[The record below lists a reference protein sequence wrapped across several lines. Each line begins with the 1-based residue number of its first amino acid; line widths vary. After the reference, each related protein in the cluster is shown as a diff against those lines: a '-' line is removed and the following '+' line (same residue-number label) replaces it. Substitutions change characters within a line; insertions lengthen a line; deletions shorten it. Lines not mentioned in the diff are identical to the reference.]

1 MVKSNLEIFDPI
13 REYLLDA
20 IKNCPNGLTGCST
33 SNSLRKYY
41 DQQYYRSNPDNLKYT
56 DMPKEFTKRALQVAV
71 NLSKLD
77 RSSTPGTLLGSVLTT
92 ADSFAV
98 KNKDLRGG
106 IANIIDLEQTS
117 QVGGAPFV
125 ATKLIGSYCDDYLK
139 GLTSEIKKVYN
150 QFGGFRKANKEIIG
164 TIEELD
170 VLLHNDI
177 KQQLTN
183 SLEKRYYKNYLIGG
197 DSSDVKRVLKVLVDG
212 QVDTGDIDLFNHFI
226 MIMELP
232 SSDVTDP
239 TGNWRFIGP
248 VQYQG
253 FTLNPKHQYRLNLKR
268 VMATTPTSYGI
279 GHHVLAA
286 PLGNMLNLEKGR
298 TPFLIEDFIPLS
310 SGGLIQD
317 PAGGPHN
324 NPDWLQ
330 VNFNDLIH
338 NGAVPPTW
346 NLKTTGTLTS
356 VLNCDEII
364 RNEIS
369 KTAMDNEEMT
379 MDDPY
384 KVNPAIT
391 RNGWVKLDDGNY
403 EKTLKDGTKVVYK
416 NGDDEYN
423 KLFTKANRCF
433 SAQLNMSEVDCC
445 AWMDAV
451 LKGNSQELLKF
462 VHTHSINFITD
473 PKNINK
479 AHPLLVL
486 KVLKAFGFREELVY
500 DMATPGGFNGKIWKI
515 QTVNK
520 WRTKYL
526 EKKFTPVHVKNIM
539 GNKHL
544 LIYLGLLVDYVNANP
559 SLINEGMVKSTGANL
574 QPIQVPEEFS
584 KRGVIPCIV
593 PSKKNKTSTDWNELT
608 KNINNIYG
616 NFYNGLNFKS
626 QLPFGMNNLFPYTQT
641 WGVGNV
647 YRGSTLHGGASDG
660 KQEVFI
666 DLKETRPQ
674 FTHQVAT
681 QIHTLLEKLKSLNKP
696 LKKSDTERIL
706 QKLTDFS
713 NLETE
718 LYNTI
723 LMINKYSQLAS
734 IFNKDGSREVVS
746 LETMHNYVNRYT
758 PLVDKYENTKTGLEG
773 LLTILKEIND
783 DDDDDVNVSVLKTRP
798 ISL

>member
-20 IKNCPNGLTGCST
+20 IKNCPNGLTGCSA

-41 DQQYYRSNPDNLKYT
+41 DQQYYRSNPDNLKNT

-77 RSSTPGTLLGSVLTT
+77 RSSTPGTLLGSVLSTV
-92 ADSFAV
+92 DSFAV
-98 KNKDLRGG
+98 KRKDLRGG

-117 QVGGAPFV
+117 QVGGAPFA

-150 QFGGFRKANKEIIG
+150 QFGGFRKTNKEIIG

-177 KQQLTN
+177 KQQLIN
-183 SLEKRYYKNYLIGG
+183 SLEKRYYKNYLTGG
-197 DSSDVKRVLKVLVDG
+197 ASSDVQKVLKVLLDG
-212 QVDTGDIDLFNHFI
+212 QVDSGDIDLFNHFI

-232 SSDVTDP
+232 SGDVTDP
-239 TGNWRFIGP
+239 NQQWRFIGP

-268 VMATTPTSYGI
+268 AVTKAPTSYGATFSPPSS
-279 GHHVLAA
+279 L
-286 PLGNMLNLEKGR
+286 LMNLELGR

-310 SGGLIQD
+310 SGGAIID
-317 PAGGPHN
+317 PTGTPHN
-324 NPDWLQ
+324 NANWLQ
-330 VNFNDLIH
+330 QNFNNLIH
-338 NGAVPPTW
+338 NGPVPPTW
-346 NLKTTGTLTS
+346 NLKTTGTLIN
-356 VLNCDEII
+356 VLNCDEIV
-364 RNEIS
+364 RKELS

-384 KVNPAIT
+384 KINPAIT
-391 RNGWVKLDDGNY
+391 RNGWVKLDNGNY
-403 EKTLKDGTKVVYK
+403 EKILKDGTKVVYK
-416 NGDDEYN
+416 NGDNEYN
-423 KLFTKANRCF
+423 KLFTTANRCF
-433 SAQLNMSEVDCC
+433 SAQLDMSDVDCC

-451 LKGNSQELLKF
+451 LKGNSEELLKF
-462 VHTHSINFITD
+462 ISKHPITFITD

-520 WRTKYL
+520 WKTKYL
-526 EKKFTPVHVKNIM
+526 EKKFTPAHVKNVM
-539 GNKHL
+539 GNKNL

-559 SLINEGMVKSTGANL
+559 SLINEGLVQSTGANL
-574 QPIQVPEEFS
+574 QQIQVPEEFS

-593 PSKKNKTSTDWNELT
+593 PSKKNKSSTDWNELT
-608 KNINNIYG
+608 KNINNVYG

-626 QLPFGMNNLFPYTQT
+626 QLPFGMNNLFPFTQT

-647 YRGSTLHGGASDG
+647 YRGTTLHGGAGSDG
-660 KQEVFI
+660 KEEVFI

-674 FTHQVAT
+674 FTHQVAK

-746 LETMHNYVNRYT
+746 EATIHNYVNRYT

-783 DDDDDVNVSVLKTRP
+783 DDEDEVNVSVLKTRP

>member
-1 MVKSNLEIFDPI
+1 MVKSKLEIFDPI

-41 DQQYYRSNPDNLKYT
+41 DQQYYRSNPDHLKNT

-77 RSSTPGTLLGSVLTT
+77 RSATKGTLLGQVLNT
-92 ADSFAV
+92 ANSFATQGF
-98 KNKDLRGG
+98 GG
-106 IANIIDLEQTS
+106 GLTNIIDLEQTS
-117 QVGGAPFV
+117 QVGGAPFA
-125 ATKLIGSYCDDYLK
+125 ATKLVGSYCDDYLK
-139 GLTSEIKKVYN
+139 GLTYEIKKVYN
-150 QFGGFRKANKEIIG
+150 QFGGFRKTNKEIIG
-164 TIEELD
+164 TIQELN

-177 KQQLTN
+177 KQQLIN
-183 SLEKRYYKNYLIGG
+183 SLEKRYYKNYLTGG
-197 DSSDVKRVLKVLVDG
+197 DSSDVKKVLKVLVDG
-212 QVDTGDIDLFNHFI
+212 EADSGDIDLFNHFI
-226 MIMELP
+226 MILELP
-232 SSDVTDP
+232 TGDVRDP
-239 TGNWRFIGP
+239 TKQWRDLGTIP
-248 VQYQG
+248 YQD
-253 FTLNPKHQYRLNLKR
+253 FTLNPKYEYRLNLKR
-268 VMATTPTSYGI
+268 ADAKVT
-279 GHHVLAA
+279 AA
-286 PLGNMLNLEKGR
+286 YVTKFGPPFSPLMNLELGNE
-298 TPFLIEDFIPLS
+298 PFLIEDFIPES
-310 SGGLIQD
+310 SGGEIQD
-317 PAGGPHN
+317 PDGKLHQDPH
-324 NPDWLQ
+324 WLQ
-330 VNFNDLIH
+330 KEFAKFIH
-338 NGAVPPTW
+338 PDPMKPLPVY
-346 NLKTTGTLTS
+346 NLKTTGTLTN

-364 RNEIS
+364 RKELS
-369 KTAMDNEEMT
+369 KSAMDDEMT

-384 KVNPAIT
+384 KINPDII

-416 NGDDEYN
+416 NGDSEYN
-423 KLFTKANRCF
+423 KLFTTANKCF
-433 SAQLNMSEVDCC
+433 SAQVDMSDDDCC
-445 AWMDAV
+445 KWMDAV
-451 LKGNSQELLKF
+451 LKGDSEKLLDFIKN
-462 VHTHSINFITD
+462 HTIMYLHD

-500 DMATPGGFNGKIWKI
+500 DMATPGGYNGKIWKI

-520 WRTKYL
+520 WKTKYL
-526 EKKFTPVHVKNIM
+526 DKKFTSAHVTNVM

-584 KRGVIPCIV
+584 RRGVIPCIV

-608 KNINNIYG
+608 KNINNVYG

-626 QLPFGMNNLFPYTQT
+626 QLPFGMNNLFPFTQT

-647 YRGSTLHGGASDG
+647 YRGSTLHGGGADG

-681 QIHTLLEKLKSLNKP
+681 QIHSLLEKLKSLNKP
-696 LKKSDTERIL
+696 LKKSDTERII

-723 LMINKYSQLAS
+723 LMINKYTQLAS
-734 IFNKDGSREVVS
+734 IFNKDGSREIVS
-746 LETMHNYVNRYT
+746 EATIHNYVNRYT

-798 ISL
+798 ITL